1 MNCGRCFWQ
10 SMATRKQ
17 LIKAVADRLYRE
29 VNELDP
35 GGVLR
40 LAEAY
45 AKLAGQGSAVDAGQ
59 GRDARRIVV
68 SFQGDA
74 DDLAR

>member
-1 MNCGRCFWQ
+1 
-10 SMATRKQ
+10 MATRKQ
-17 LIKAVADRLYRE
+17 LIKAVADRLLKE

-35 GGVLR
+35 GSVLR

-59 GRDARRIVV
+59 GRDAPRLIV
-68 SFQGDA
+68 SFMGDD